1 VKINLKY
8 QYWIIGGA
16 VVAIGVVVYLY
27 RKSIKKLGGDIMD
40 YGKNKVWDSV
50 SEANINKL
58 HPMVRDKAREFINRV
73 EKELGIK
80 LRVTQTLR
88 TYAEQDALYAKGRT
102 APGGIVTNA
111 KGGQSNHNFGT
122 ALDVVPIVNGKAD
135 WNTSNENWSN
145 IGKIGKEVGF
155 AWGGDWKSFVDKPHF
170 EMQFGNTL
178 AELRKKYES
187 GQKDGE
193 YVKVT

>member
-1 VKINLKY
+1 MKINLKY

-73 EKELGIK
+73 EKKLGIK

-187 GQKDGE
+187 SQKDGE
-193 YVKVT
+193 YVKLT